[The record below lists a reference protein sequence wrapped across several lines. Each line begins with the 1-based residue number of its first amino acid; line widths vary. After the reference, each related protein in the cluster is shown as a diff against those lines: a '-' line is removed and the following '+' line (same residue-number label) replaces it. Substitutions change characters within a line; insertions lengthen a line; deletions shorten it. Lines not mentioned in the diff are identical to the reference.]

1 MPQPSNV
8 PSLSLNT
15 GADIPQLGFGVLQV
29 DPGDATR
36 DAVATALQAGYR
48 SIDTAAAYRNEESVG
63 EAIAAVGLP
72 RDELFVTTKLW
83 NSDQG
88 SEPALAAFDQSLERL
103 GLEYVD
109 LYLIHWPVPAADRY
123 VDSWKALEQIHA
135 DGRARAIGVSNFHVP
150 HLQRLFDETD
160 IVPAVNQIE
169 LHPLLQQA
177 ELRAFH
183 AEHGI
188 LTEAW
193 SPLAQGGDLLE
204 HPLFTGLAEQHGKN
218 PAQVILRWHVQLG
231 NVVIPKS
238 VTPARIASNLDVF
251 DFELS
256 DDEMARI
263 TALDT
268 GGRLGP
274 DPDAFS
280 AGA

>member
-1 MPQPSNV
+1 MPQTANV
-8 PSLSLNT
+8 PSLKLNT
-15 GADIPQLGFGVLQV
+15 GAEIPQLGFGVFQV
-29 DPGDATR
+29 DPGDATV
-36 DAVATALQAGYR
+36 DAVTTAIEVGYR

-63 EAIAAVGLP
+63 QAIAASGVP
-72 RDELFVTTKLW
+72 REELFITTKLW

-88 SEPALAAFDQSLERL
+88 AEPALAAFDQSLQRL
-103 GLEYVD
+103 GLDHVD
-109 LYLIHWPVPAADRY
+109 LYLIHWPVPSADRY
-123 VDSWKALEQIHA
+123 VETWKALEQIHA
-135 DGRARAIGVSNFHVP
+135 DGRARAIGVSNFQVP
-150 HLQRLFDETD
+150 HLQRLLQEADV
-160 IVPAVNQIE
+160 VPALNQIE

-193 SPLAQGGDLLE
+193 SPLAQGGDLLD
-204 HPLFTGLAEQHGKN
+204 HPVLTDLAEQHHKN
-218 PAQVILRWHVQLG
+218 PAQVVLRWHVQLG

-238 VTPARIASNLDVF
+238 VTPARIASNAELF

-263 TALDT
+263 AALDA
-268 GGRLGP
+268 GERLGP
-274 DPDAFS
+274 DPDSFS

>member
-1 MPQPSNV
+1 MPQTSNV
-8 PSLSLNT
+8 PSLPLNT
-15 GADIPQLGFGVLQV
+15 GATIPQLGFGVFQV
-29 DPGDATR
+29 DPGDTTS
-36 DAVATALQAGYR
+36 DAVATALQVGYR
-48 SIDTAAAYRNEESVG
+48 SLDTAAAYRNEESVG
-63 EAIAAVGLP
+63 EAIAASGIP

-88 SEPALAAFDQSLERL
+88 TEPALAAFDQSLERL
-103 GLEYVD
+103 GLDYVD
-109 LYLIHWPVPAADRY
+109 LYLIHWPVPKADRY
-123 VDSWKALEQIHA
+123 VDTWKALQQLHA
-135 DGRARAIGVSNFHVP
+135 DGRARAIGVSNFQVP
-150 HLQRLFDETD
+150 HLQRLLQETD

-193 SPLAQGGDLLE
+193 SPLAQGGDLLD
-204 HPLFTGLAEQHGKN
+204 HPVIARLGEQHAKN
-218 PAQVILRWHVQLG
+218 AAQIVLRWHIQLG

-238 VTPARIASNLDVF
+238 VTPARIASNFDVF

-256 DDEMARI
+256 DEDMAEI
-263 TALDT
+263 AALDA
-268 GGRLGP
+268 GERLGSNP
-274 DPDAFS
+274 DNFN